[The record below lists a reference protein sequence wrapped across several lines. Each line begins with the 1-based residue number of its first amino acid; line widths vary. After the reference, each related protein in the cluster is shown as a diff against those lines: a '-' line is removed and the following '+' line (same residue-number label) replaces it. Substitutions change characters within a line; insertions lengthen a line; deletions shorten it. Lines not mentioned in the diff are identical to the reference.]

1 MHKQIYEAKGLQP
14 LLDWIATN
22 EKKLNKIMLI
32 LQKKPKNPA
41 ILRKAK
47 VIERNLQKVKME
59 IK

>member
-1 MHKQIYEAKGLQP
+1 
-14 LLDWIATN
+14 
-22 EKKLNKIMLI
+22 MLI

-47 VIERNLQKVKME
+47 IIERNLQKVKME